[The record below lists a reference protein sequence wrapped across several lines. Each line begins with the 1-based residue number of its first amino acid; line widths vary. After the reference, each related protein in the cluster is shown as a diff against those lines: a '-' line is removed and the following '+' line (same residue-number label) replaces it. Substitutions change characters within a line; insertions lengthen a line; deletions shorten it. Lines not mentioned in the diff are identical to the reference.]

1 MDLWWEEGD
10 ADTGEAGGRFC
21 VTREKKRVKLFFL
34 ASGALFFFHFLTNL
48 SAPLLSDGFTGEG
61 LGGRGQEKH
70 ALAEKPLPLI

>member
-21 VTREKKRVKLFFL
+21 VTRKKKESNSSSWPLVH
-34 ASGALFFFHFLTNL
+34 FFFHFLTNL